1 MQLKKYQ
8 ERALD
13 ALDCFLSE
21 SVTKPHAVAYNIA
34 CQIGDPGFYASA
46 YEPLRTLPRVPYC
59 CLRLP
64 TGGGKTLLGAHAV
77 GIAHSHRVD
86 GPQYPVALWL
96 VPSAKIGEQTLDAL
110 KKPSHPYRQALD
122 KAFGGNVRVLG
133 IDERRQIT
141 PQDLASSA
149 HVFVATIQSFRVAQA
164 AQRNVYKDDE
174 NFEAFFKGRS
184 LPDGLMRNEDG
195 ERTRENPRP
204 GEISWS
210 FANVMRL
217 VRPIMIVDEA
227 HNFVTG
233 LSEETGARLDPSA
246 IIEFTA
252 TPVRSNVI
260 VSATAEELKAAQMI
274 KLPIHLTQH
283 AGWEAAIIH
292 ALQQRAGLDRIAT
305 DAKEPIRPIA
315 LYQAQARTE
324 GAEAT
329 VDVIKA
335 KLIEHGIAEE
345 AIKVATGDQRELDGI
360 DLFAEDCPVE
370 HVITVEALREGW
382 DCSFAYV
389 FCSVANI
396 QSATAVEQ
404 LLGRVLRMPF
414 ATRRPV
420 EELNRAYAHVTGVGF
435 HAAANKLRDTLV
447 AMGFDERTA
456 RDEIIA
462 QQASDAAAAVL
473 PMPGRSPLPPVS
485 LNSSPDLAAMPQ
497 QVRDAITVIG
507 EGDGVSVVID
517 PEASDEVLDQIGETL
532 APLAGDG
539 DPRPAIAAHVERRQA
554 AATPSQKGE
563 VFTMPGLVLEQY
575 GELDL
580 VEPTTLLDLA
590 GWTLEGVEADLPGFA
605 ISETPDTV
613 VVDVDEGQ
621 VRISRDNAQTT
632 LQLEDETAWTASDL
646 SRWLDRM
653 TRQTDISQPVFLEY
667 CRRAVV
673 KLVEDRGFSLAA
685 LVRAKD
691 VLRRA
696 IAARVKELRAE
707 AGQTGLQ
714 LLLDDIAPSLGIGD
728 NGFTFAEGKY
738 LPRKPYSGRYKWQ
751 KHFYPRPDDIKD
763 DGEEY
768 HCAIAIDE
776 HPNVKH
782 WVRNIVRGENAYW
795 LPTSTDRFYPD
806 FIAELVD
813 GRRLVLEYKGG
824 DRTSN
829 DDSREKAN
837 IGARLE
843 EISDGD
849 IVFWMAE
856 KSKDADFRAR
866 LDAKIGGGA

>member
-13 ALDCFLSE
+13 ALDIFLSE
-21 SVTKPHAVAYNIA
+21 GITKPHAIAYNIA
-34 CQIGDPGFYASA
+34 CQIGEPGFYASA
-46 YEPLRTLPRVPYC
+46 YEPLRTLPRTPYC

-64 TGGGKTLLGAHAV
+64 TGGGKTLLGAYSV
-77 GIAHSHRVD
+77 GIAHRHRID

-110 KKPSHPYRQALD
+110 KKPSHPYRAALD
-122 KAFGGNVRVLG
+122 DAFGGNTRVLG

-141 PQDLASSA
+141 PQDLASAA
-149 HVFVATIQSFRVAQA
+149 HVFVATVQSFRVAQA

-174 NFEAFFKGRS
+174 NFEAFFKDRV
-184 LPDGLMRNEDG
+184 LPDGMMRNAEG
-195 ERTRENPRP
+195 ERSRENPRP

-217 VRPIMIVDEA
+217 VRPVMIVDEA
-227 HNFVTG
+227 HNFVSG

-260 VSATAEELKAAQMI
+260 VSATAEELKAEQMI

-292 ALQQRAGLDRIAT
+292 ALQQRAGLDRIAKM
-305 DAKEPIRPIA
+305 AKEPIRPIA
-315 LYQAQARTE
+315 LYQAQARTD

-329 VDVIKA
+329 VDVVRA

-345 AIKVATGDQRELDGI
+345 AIAVATGDQRELDGI
-360 DLFAEDCPVE
+360 DLFAEDCPIE

-382 DCSFAYV
+382 DCSFAYI

-396 QSATAVEQ
+396 QSSTAVEQ

-414 ATRRPV
+414 AKRRPV

-435 HAAANKLRDTLV
+435 HTAANKLRDTLV

-456 RDEIIA
+456 RNEIIA
-462 QQASDAAAAVL
+462 QQGSDAAAAVL
-473 PMPGRSPLPPVS
+473 PMPKRSPLPPVS
-485 LNSSPDLAAMPQ
+485 LQSLPDLAAMPLP
-497 QVRDAITVIG
+497 VRDAITIVG
-507 EGDGVSVVID
+507 EGDGVTVVID
-517 PEASDEVLDQIGETL
+517 PEASDEILDQIGEAL

-554 AATPSQKGE
+554 AATPSQRGE
-563 VFTMPGLVLEQY
+563 SFTVPGMVLEQY

-580 VEPTTLLDLA
+580 VEPTTLLDLG
-590 GWTLEGVEADLPGFA
+590 GWTLEGVDPDLPGFA
-605 ISETPDTV
+605 ISETPDSV
-613 VVDVDEGQ
+613 VVDVDDGQ
-621 VRISRDNAQTT
+621 VRISRDAAQMT
-632 LQLEDETAWTASDL
+632 LQIEDETVWSAGDL

-667 CRRAVV
+667 CRRVV
-673 KLVEDRGFSLAA
+673 VRLVDKRGFSLAA

-696 IAARVKELRAE
+696 IATRVKALRLE
-707 AGQTGLQ
+707 AGQVGMQ
-714 LLLDDIAPSLGIGD
+714 LLLGDITPSLGIGE
-728 NGFTFAEGKY
+728 NGFTFAEGNY
-738 LPRKPYSGRYKWQ
+738 FPPKPYSGRYKWQ
-751 KHFYPRPDDIKD
+751 KHFYPRPDDLKD

-768 HCAIAIDE
+768 HCALAIDD
-776 HPNVKH
+776 HPMVRH
-782 WVRNIVRGENAYW
+782 WVRNIVRGANAYW

-806 FIAELVD
+806 FVAELTD
-813 GRRLVLEYKGG
+813 GRLLVLEYKGAHLANG
-824 DRTSN
+824 VDTA
-829 DDSREKAN
+829 EKAN

-843 EISDGD
+843 EISQGQV
-849 IVFWMAE
+849 VFWMAE
-856 KSKDADFRAR
+856 KAKDSDFRSR
-866 LDAKIGGGA
+866 LGQKI